1 MKFPTMYKVPFEM
14 DHVDT
19 EDIYINIPKA
29 AQKHDIKVECSLP
42 LNAGPTYVIGTK
54 DQLINF
60 FSELNDSAQSFPVT
74 EFVEYIQDFVI
85 RN

>member
-14 DHVDT
+14 DVDT
-19 EDIYINIPKA
+19 EDIYINVPKA
-29 AQKHDIKVECSLP
+29 AQKHNIKVECSLP

-74 EFVEYIQDFVI
+74 EFVEYIQDFI
-85 RN
+85 IQN

>member
-54 DQLINF
+54 DQLINV